1 MLNTSAQ
8 TRLSKTLSLTSKSG
22 ISPKNLMATEERA
35 SGGQPENQSI
45 VQQVTN
51 AGNCLRRARNISPNG
66 LQSG

>member
-1 MLNTSAQ
+1 
-8 TRLSKTLSLTSKSG
+8 
-22 ISPKNLMATEERA
+22 MATEERA

-66 LQSG
+66 LQSGSVHVELKIFIISV